1 MPTAAQFKEMSDPVA
16 RFFCFRLR
24 DRQDFP
30 YTDPSDSSTSR
41 SNKAVFIPNR
51 SDRTFEMPVTKSD
64 AAL

>member
-1 MPTAAQFKEMSDPVA
+1 MSDPVA

-51 SDRTFEMPVTKSD
+51 SDRTFEMPVMKTD